1 MKFDGDAESIR
12 KVGLEVHPILKW
24 KERKKAEN
32 GWKPFPIV
40 NDKLGEIK
48 GKMSDPLVA
57 IGSLD
62 RCECLTQVS
71 VTLKIN
77 GKKISFTL
85 KNNIRYDITKVIIL
99 LF

>member
-1 MKFDGDAESIR
+1 MPQTTVLACFPLVFCFEIWWGCR
-12 KVGLEVHPILKW
+12 K
-24 KERKKAEN
+24 RKKGRTRSAPNSQVE
-32 GWKPFPIV
+32 GKEESRKWLKAFPYV

-62 RCECLTQVS
+62 SCECLTQVS

-77 GKKISFTL
+77 GKKYPSH
-85 KNNIRYDITKVIIL
+85 
-99 LF
+99 